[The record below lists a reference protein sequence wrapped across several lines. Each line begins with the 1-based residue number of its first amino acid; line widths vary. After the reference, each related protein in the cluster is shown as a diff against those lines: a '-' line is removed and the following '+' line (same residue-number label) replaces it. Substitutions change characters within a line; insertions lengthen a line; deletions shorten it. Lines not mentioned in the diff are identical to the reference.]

1 MAKLRSAG
9 ISCELYPEASKMK
22 KQMNYANAK
31 GSPFVAMVGESELT
45 SDTISIK
52 NMVTGEQQS
61 YTVDEAIN
69 LLK

>member
-1 MAKLRSAG
+1 
-9 ISCELYPEASKMK
+9 
-22 KQMNYANAK
+22 MNYANAK